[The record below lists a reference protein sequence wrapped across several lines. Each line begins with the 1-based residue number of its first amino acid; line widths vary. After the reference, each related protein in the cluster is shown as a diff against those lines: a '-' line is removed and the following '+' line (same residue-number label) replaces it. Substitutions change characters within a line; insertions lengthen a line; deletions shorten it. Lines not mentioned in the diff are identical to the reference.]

1 MVKRRRGT
9 VIVEMEKGILV
20 VLEKDREELL
30 LPGGGPEE
38 GESRFQAAIR
48 ELREET
54 GLDPYLAAP
63 LFRFLSQYSDHSVY
77 YIRANGQP
85 QLTEHTDYIGYYREG
100 RLEEI
105 ERRPEVMGVT
115 EARLGRSARA
125 IIKLYQRYRKD
136 NLDWFTALDQ
146 RLELK
151 QYTYDVGEE

>member
-9 VIVEMEKGILV
+9 VIVEMERGILV
-20 VLEKDREELL
+20 VLEKGGEELL
-30 LPGGGPEE
+30 LPGGGAEA

-63 LFRFLSQYSDHSVY
+63 LFRFLSQYGDHSVY

-85 QLTEHTDYIGYYREG
+85 QLTEHTNYIGYYREG

-105 ERRPEVMGVT
+105 GRRPEVMGIT
-115 EARLGRSARA
+115 ETKIGRSARA
-125 IIKLYQRYRKD
+125 IIKLYQRYRKEH
-136 NLDWFTALDQ
+136 LEWFTALDR